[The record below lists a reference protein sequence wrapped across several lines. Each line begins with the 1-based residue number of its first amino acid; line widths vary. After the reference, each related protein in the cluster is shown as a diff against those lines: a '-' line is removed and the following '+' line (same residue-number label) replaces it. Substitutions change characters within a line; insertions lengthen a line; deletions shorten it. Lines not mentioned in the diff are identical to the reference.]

1 MAPAPPDRIFPQSG
15 AGRPSLEAAAGG
27 PGRSQ
32 LCADEGSP
40 SPQRLP
46 ASFPRLTQARG
57 LSSPRH
63 PSPEVSPV
71 WQHLPLKRW
80 LLPRQVSDESHKSV
94 LEELLPGAF
103 LSLGHVSDPG
113 QDTSTSPAPQSL
125 PRVSNAS
132 TAATQHRKPQP
143 SSRNMLSGGRAV
155 SLSQTK
161 EGKLGK
167 VKGWTKVTE
176 PPGRGAGPG
185 PVAQGCFPE
194 PSSTGEPKS
203 KRRQEEL
210 LGQRLWGGRGG
221 PGRRPDPHDG
231 GLGQPELHTG
241 RGPAGQGA
249 GGERQ
254 RLYLTNSHSTP
265 SAA

>member
-113 QDTSTSPAPQSL
+113 QDTSTSPAPPEPATGLKCQHC
-125 PRVSNAS
+125 RHAAQKA
-132 TAATQHRKPQP
+132 TALLTKHAFR
-143 SSRNMLSGGRAV
+143 GRGCV
-155 SLSQTK
+155 SLTNEGREARKGEGLDQGHGAARQRSQT
-161 EGKLGK
+161 G
-167 VKGWTKVTE
+167 TC
-176 PPGRGAGPG
+176 GPG
-185 PVAQGCFPE
+185 
-194 PSSTGEPKS
+194 
-203 KRRQEEL
+203 L
-210 LGQRLWGGRGG
+210 L
-221 PGRRPDPHDG
+221 
-231 GLGQPELHTG
+231 
-241 RGPAGQGA
+241 
-249 GGERQ
+249 
-254 RLYLTNSHSTP
+254 S
-265 SAA
+265 

>member
-1 MAPAPPDRIFPQSG
+1 MVNEWKTRKASPATAFRNRGASSGHQLGCGRAVLSVLQSEGSQPQAGQLQGHDPHAACPAGPNSAGVTSSWATPPLTKHPVPLSLPMAPAPPDRIFPQSG

-32 LCADEGSP
+32 LCADEGPP

-143 SSRNMLSGGRAV
+143 SSRNMLSGGGAV

-167 VKGWTKVTE
+167 VKG
-176 PPGRGAGPG
+176 
-185 PVAQGCFPE
+185 
-194 PSSTGEPKS
+194 
-203 KRRQEEL
+203 
-210 LGQRLWGGRGG
+210 
-221 PGRRPDPHDG
+221 
-231 GLGQPELHTG
+231 
-241 RGPAGQGA
+241 
-249 GGERQ
+249 
-254 RLYLTNSHSTP
+254 
-265 SAA
+265 